1 MINREIDKFVRI
13 IGSLSLNQSSKE
25 RITEFLIR
33 STEEKKEA
41 PGIYVAVA
49 SAVACLAVGTILLT
63 RGTKQ
68 DV

>member
-41 PGIYVAVA
+41 SGIYVAVA

>member
-1 MINREIDKFVRI
+1 MINREINEFVRI

-33 STEEKKEA
+33 STAEKKEA
-41 PGIYVAVA
+41 SGIYVAVA

>member
-1 MINREIDKFVRI
+1 MINREINDFVRI
-13 IGSLSLNQSSKE
+13 IGSLSLNEKSKE

-33 STEEKKEA
+33 NTAEKKESS
-41 PGIYVAVA
+41 GIYVAVA

>member
-41 PGIYVAVA
+41 SVIYVAVA

>member
-41 PGIYVAVA
+41 SGKYVAVA

>member
-1 MINREIDKFVRI
+1 MINREINDFVRI

-25 RITEFLIR
+25 RITEFLVR
-33 STEEKKEA
+33 NTAEKKETS
-41 PGIYVAVA
+41 GIYVAVA
-49 SAVACLAVGTILLT
+49 SAVACLAVGTILLA